1 MIPLGEAPFEM
12 CWFYMGFAQ
21 IALDPTIKW
30 ANVEK
35 SALNHPGKPL
45 YPPPL
50 RTILNCPYRKQTLIK
65 LIKHYP

>member
-1 MIPLGEAPFEM
+1 MTPLGEAPFEM

-45 YPPPL
+45 YPPLTDNSQLP
-50 RTILNCPYRKQTLIK
+50 I
-65 LIKHYP
+65 

>member
-35 SALNHPGKPL
+35 SALKPSWQAFI
-45 YPPPL
+45 PPPYGQFSIAHIENK
-50 RTILNCPYRKQTLIK
+50 RF
-65 LIKHYP
+65 